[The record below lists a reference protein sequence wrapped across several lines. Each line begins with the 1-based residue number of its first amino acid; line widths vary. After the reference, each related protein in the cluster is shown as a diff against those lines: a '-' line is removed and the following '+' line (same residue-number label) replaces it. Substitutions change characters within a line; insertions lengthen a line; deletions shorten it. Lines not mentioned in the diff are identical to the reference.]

1 MKAMLWKM
9 VGEDDG
15 VLSFEWVLLVTL
27 VTIGIVGGLAA
38 VRDAIIDE
46 LGDFS
51 QAAMAID
58 ESYTITDPLL
68 IVVHD
73 PAGES
78 GGANT
83 SFVDAAIY
91 EDCTRV
97 TVGSVIQQQPELDTD
112 S

>member
-1 MKAMLWKM
+1 MK
-9 VGEDDG
+9 
-15 VLSFEWVLLVTL
+15 VLFDANVVLDVLLKRPGV
-27 VTIGIVGGLAA
+27 
-38 VRDAIIDE
+38 
-46 LGDFS
+46 S

>member
-1 MKAMLWKM
+1 MKALLWKM
-9 VGEDDG
+9 CIEDEG

-27 VTIGIVGGLAA
+27 VTIGVVGGLAA

-51 QAAMAID
+51 QAALAID
-58 ESYTITDPLL
+58 ESYTITDPLS

-73 PAGES
+73 PSES

-83 SFVDAAIY
+83 SFVDAAQY
-91 EDCTRV
+91 EDCTRL
-97 TVGSVIQQQPELDTD
+97 TIGSVIQQQPELDTD

>member
-1 MKAMLWKM
+1 MKALLWKM
-9 VGEDDG
+9 QVEDDA

-27 VTIGIVGGLAA
+27 VTIGVVGGLAA

-58 ESYTITDPLL
+58 ESYTITDPLS

-73 PAGES
+73 LTES
-78 GGANT
+78 GSANT

-97 TVGSVIQQQPELDTD
+97 TAGSVIQQQPELDTD